1 MTKDSTAV
9 TAANATNL
17 EPEIAAY
24 RLSQV
29 LTAIT
34 SFDKNTPQ
42 DVKEQELVELLV
54 LAHHP
59 LIVSPT
65 DKYDW
70 ITLAQRAGA
79 NPGKLVETYGNRMK
93 ELILDGIRDGYEVN
107 ILRVSNNSRGRDDEH
122 LQHFMNI
129 LVIAQMRINSLTPN
143 AF

>member
-24 RLSQV
+24 RLSQL

-34 SFDKNTPQ
+34 SFDKDTPQ

-59 LIVSPT
+59 LIGSCH
-65 DKYDW
+65 
-70 ITLAQRAGA
+70 A
-79 NPGKLVETYGNRMK
+79 
-93 ELILDGIRDGYEVN
+93 
-107 ILRVSNNSRGRDDEH
+107 
-122 LQHFMNI
+122 
-129 LVIAQMRINSLTPN
+129 
-143 AF
+143 